1 MSPFGLFKVFFKKK
15 KQQSQKGLKMKSN
28 SHELETQQDSTNV
41 TGAIDRFFQNFCLK
55 TILNQ
60 SGIRKAKGTSAL
72 TIMSSIFALAFIGK
86 DFFRG
91 IVQNESLPFGKDAAY
106 ELLRRPSHN
115 WRKALMSL
123 SVKIFSFFSSLTG
136 ERREKVLII
145 DDSPFDR
152 SRSKKV
158 ELLARVYDHAE
169 KKFIRGFRLLSVCW
183 SDGVSLLPLDFALL
197 SSKDKK
203 NRLQGITKDVDKRS
217 CGYKRRLEAM
227 EKATDLV
234 GTMVGRILSYRIKFD
249 YILMDSWFCWP
260 KVICGLHRYAPV
272 IGMVKKT
279 SKVLYNFNGRQL
291 DVKSI
296 YRRLSKRRGRAQ
308 ILSYA
313 MISVG
318 DISSKL
324 VFVRDRREKDWLVL
338 ISTNPE
344 LSNEE
349 IVRLYG
355 RRWDIEVFFK
365 MAKQHLKLVK
375 EIQTRDF
382 DSLVAHTSI
391 VFVRYQFLAY
401 EQRIQTDN
409 RTFGQIFYCVYE
421 EMADI
426 AFYESLQRILTMAI
440 DKLRKAGEFS
450 EKIYHKLIDVVMGQA
465 VKLLGLE
472 SNRCQLS
479 TVTA

>member
-1 MSPFGLFKVFFKKK
+1 
-15 KQQSQKGLKMKSN
+15 MKSN
-28 SHELETQQDSTNV
+28 SHKLETQQDSAKV
-41 TGAIDRFFQNFCLK
+41 TGAIDRFFKNFCVA
-55 TILNQ
+55 TILHQ

-91 IVQNESLPFGKDAAY
+91 IVQNPSVPFGKDAAY
-106 ELLRRPSHN
+106 ELLKGSCHN
-115 WRKALMSL
+115 WRKVLMMI
-123 SVKIFSFFSSLTG
+123 SVKLLAFFNSLTSQT
-136 ERREKVLII
+136 REKVLII
-145 DDSPFDR
+145 DDSPYDR

-158 ELLARVYDHAE
+158 ELLAKVFDHAE
-169 KKFIRGFRLLSVCW
+169 KRFIRGFRLLSVCW

-203 NRLQGITKDVDKRS
+203 NRFQGITKDVDKRS

-234 GTMVGRILSYRIKFD
+234 NSMVGRILSYRIKFN

-260 KVICGLHRYAPV
+260 KVVCALHQYAPV

-279 SKVLYNFNGRQL
+279 SKVLYNFGGLEL

-296 YRRLSKRRGRAQ
+296 YRRLPKRRGRAQ
-308 ILSYA
+308 ILSHA
-313 MISVG
+313 LIRVG
-318 DISSKL
+318 GIDAKL
-324 VFVRDRREKDWLVL
+324 VFVRDRRKKDWLVL
-338 ISTNPE
+338 LSTSPE
-344 LSNEE
+344 ISNEE

-382 DSLVAHTSI
+382 DTLVAHTSI
-391 VFVRYQFLAY
+391 VFMRYQFLAY
-401 EQRIQTDN
+401 EQRIRTDN
-409 RTFGQIFYCVYE
+409 RTFGQLFYCVYE

-426 AFYESLQRILTMAI
+426 AFCESLQRILTMAI

-450 EKIYHKLIDVVMGQA
+450 EKIYRKLIDVVMGQA

-472 SNRCQLS
+472 SNQCQI
-479 TVTA
+479 TDATA

>member
-1 MSPFGLFKVFFKKK
+1 
-15 KQQSQKGLKMKSN
+15 MKSTN
-28 SHELETQQDSTNV
+28 QTHETQQDSAKI
-41 TGAIDRFFQNFCLK
+41 TGAIDRFFQNFHLA

-60 SGIRKAKGTSAL
+60 SGIRKAKGISAL

-86 DFFRG
+86 DFYRG
-91 IVQNESLPFGKDAAY
+91 IVQNRSLSFGKDAAY
-106 ELLRRPSHN
+106 ELLKGSCHN
-115 WRKALMSL
+115 WRKVLMII
-123 SVKIFSFFSSLTG
+123 SVKLLSFFNSLTS
-136 ERREKVLII
+136 ETREKVLII
-145 DDSPFDR
+145 DDSPYDR

-158 ELLARVYDHAE
+158 ELLAKVFDHAE

-203 NRLQGITKDVDKRS
+203 NRFEGITKDVDKRS

-227 EKATDLV
+227 EKATDLIKP
-234 GTMVGRILSYRIKFD
+234 MVGRILSYQIKFD
-249 YILMDSWFCWP
+249 YILMDSWFTWP
-260 KVICGLHRYAPV
+260 GVVCALHQYAPV

-279 SKVLYNFNGRQL
+279 SKVRYNFGGLNL

-296 YRRLSKRRGRAQ
+296 YRRLSKRRGRAK
-308 ILSYA
+308 ILSHA
-313 MISVG
+313 LIGVG
-318 DISSKL
+318 DIDAKL
-324 VFVRDRREKDWLVL
+324 VFVRNRHKKDWLVL
-338 ISTNPE
+338 MSTKPE
-344 LSNEE
+344 LSDEE
-349 IVRLYG
+349 IVRVYG

-375 EIQTRDF
+375 EIQARDF

-391 VFVRYQFLAY
+391 VFMRYQFLAY
-401 EQRIQTDN
+401 EQRIRTDS
-409 RTFGQIFYCVYE
+409 RTFGQLFYCVYE

-426 AFYESLQRILTMAI
+426 TFLESLQRILTMAI

-450 EKIYHKLIDVVMGQA
+450 EKIYRELIDVVMGQA

-472 SNRCQLS
+472 SNQCQI
-479 TVTA
+479 TAAAA

>member
-1 MSPFGLFKVFFKKK
+1 
-15 KQQSQKGLKMKSN
+15 
-28 SHELETQQDSTNV
+28 
-41 TGAIDRFFQNFCLK
+41 
-55 TILNQ
+55 
-60 SGIRKAKGTSAL
+60 
-72 TIMSSIFALAFIGK
+72 
-86 DFFRG
+86 
-91 IVQNESLPFGKDAAY
+91 
-106 ELLRRPSHN
+106 
-115 WRKALMSL
+115 
-123 SVKIFSFFSSLTG
+123 
-136 ERREKVLII
+136 
-145 DDSPFDR
+145 
-152 SRSKKV
+152 
-158 ELLARVYDHAE
+158 
-169 KKFIRGFRLLSVCW
+169 
-183 SDGVSLLPLDFALL
+183 
-197 SSKDKK
+197 
-203 NRLQGITKDVDKRS
+203 
-217 CGYKRRLEAM
+217 M

-234 GTMVGRILSYRIKFD
+234 NYMVGRILSYRIKFN
-249 YILMDSWFCWP
+249 YILMDSWFCRP
-260 KVICGLHRYAPV
+260 KVICGLHQYAPV

-279 SKVLYNFNGRQL
+279 SKVLYDFNGRQL

-324 VFVRDRREKDWLVL
+324 VFVRDRRKKDWLVL

-375 EIQTRDF
+375 EIRTRDF

-409 RTFGQIFYCVYE
+409 RTFGQIFYCIYD

-472 SNRCQLS
+472 SNQCQIS
-479 TVTA
+479 AATA

>member
-1 MSPFGLFKVFFKKK
+1 
-15 KQQSQKGLKMKSN
+15 MKSTN
-28 SHELETQQDSTNV
+28 QTHETQQDSAKIN
-41 TGAIDRFFQNFCLK
+41 GAIDRFFQNFHLA

-60 SGIRKAKGTSAL
+60 SGIRKTKGISAL

-91 IVQNESLPFGKDAAY
+91 IVQNQSVPFGKDAAY
-106 ELLRRPSHN
+106 ELLKGSCHN
-115 WRKALMSL
+115 WRKVLMMI
-123 SVKIFSFFSSLTG
+123 SVKLLVFFNSLTSQT
-136 ERREKVLII
+136 REKVLII
-145 DDSPFDR
+145 DDSPYDR

-158 ELLARVYDHAE
+158 ELLARVFDHAE
-169 KKFIRGFRLLSVCW
+169 KRFIRGFRLLSVCW

-203 NRLQGITKDVDKRS
+203 NRFQGITKDVDKRS

-234 GTMVGRILSYRIKFD
+234 NPMVGRILSYRIKFN

-260 KVICGLHRYAPV
+260 KVVCALHQYAPV

-279 SKVLYNFNGRQL
+279 SKVLYNFGGLEL

-296 YRRLSKRRGRAQ
+296 YRRLPKRRGRAK
-308 ILSYA
+308 ILSHA
-313 MISVG
+313 LIRVG
-318 DISSKL
+318 GIDAKL
-324 VFVRDRREKDWLVL
+324 VFVRDRRKKDWLVL
-338 ISTNPE
+338 LSTSPE
-344 LSNEE
+344 ISNEE

-382 DSLVAHTSI
+382 DTLVAHTSI
-391 VFVRYQFLAY
+391 VFMRYQFLAY
-401 EQRIQTDN
+401 EQRIRTDK
-409 RTFGQIFYCVYE
+409 RTFGQLFYCVYE

-426 AFYESLQRILTMAI
+426 AFLESLQRILTMAI

-450 EKIYHKLIDVVMGQA
+450 EKIYRKLIDVVMGQA

-472 SNRCQLS
+472 SNQCQIVA
-479 TVTA
+479 VTS

>member
-1 MSPFGLFKVFFKKK
+1 
-15 KQQSQKGLKMKSN
+15 MKSN
-28 SHELETQQDSTNV
+28 SHELETQQDSAKV
-41 TGAIDRFFQNFCLK
+41 TGAIDRFFQNFHLG

-60 SGIRKAKGTSAL
+60 SGIRKAKGTSAI
-72 TIMSSIFALAFIGK
+72 TIMSSISALAFIGK

-91 IVQNESLPFGKDAAY
+91 IVQNQSIPFGKDAAY
-106 ELLRRPSHN
+106 ELLKGSCHN
-115 WRKALMSL
+115 WRKVLMMI
-123 SVKIFSFFSSLTG
+123 SVKLLAFFNSLTSQT
-136 ERREKVLII
+136 REKVLII
-145 DDSPFDR
+145 DDSPYDR

-158 ELLARVYDHAE
+158 ELLARVFDHAG
-169 KKFIRGFRLLSVCW
+169 KRFIRGFRLLSVCW

-203 NRLQGITKDVDKRS
+203 NRFQGITKDVDKRS

-234 GTMVGRILSYRIKFD
+234 NPMVGRILSYRIKFN
-249 YILMDSWFCWP
+249 YILMDSWFCSP
-260 KVICGLHRYAPV
+260 KVICALHQYAPV

-279 SKVLYNFNGRQL
+279 SKVLYNFGGLEL

-296 YRRLSKRRGRAQ
+296 YRRLPKRRGRAQ
-308 ILSYA
+308 ILSHA
-313 MISVG
+313 LISVG
-318 DISSKL
+318 GIDAKL
-324 VFVRDRREKDWLVL
+324 VFVRDRRKKDWLVL
-338 ISTNPE
+338 LSTNPE
-344 LSNEE
+344 ISNEE

-375 EIQTRDF
+375 EIQARDF
-382 DSLVAHTSI
+382 DTLVAHTSI
-391 VFVRYQFLAY
+391 VFMRYQFLAY
-401 EQRIQTDN
+401 EQRIRTDN
-409 RTFGQIFYCVYE
+409 RTFGQLFYCVYE

-426 AFYESLQRILTMAI
+426 AFLESLQRILTMAI

-450 EKIYHKLIDVVMGQA
+450 EKIYRKLIDVVMGQA

-472 SNRCQLS
+472 SNQCHIA
-479 TVTA
+479 TVAA